1 MMKLVREETTQKGQW
16 VDKIYYPKDVEVTI
30 KNPIPD
36 SVLWHQATNW
46 RHAGELFRTNPA
58 AWKKMKAK
66 AQIPID
72 VIMEVEYAE

>member
-1 MMKLVREETTQKGQW
+1 MEDFEFDLVEEEFERVCEK
-16 VDKIYYPKDVEVTI
+16 VIVI
-30 KNPIPD
+30 NNPIPD

-58 AWKKMKAK
+58 AWKKMKVK

-72 VIMEVEYAE
+72 VIMEVEYAK

>member
-1 MMKLVREETTQKGQW
+1 MEDFEFDLVEEEFERVCEK
-16 VDKIYYPKDVEVTI
+16 VIVI

-36 SVLWHQATNW
+36 AVLWHQATNW
-46 RHAGELFRTNPA
+46 RHAGELFRTNPT

-72 VIMEVEYAE
+72 VIMEVEYAK